1 MVSVLCFGGSGLA
14 VLVLGDLAGGKA
26 VTASKSSFSGWL
38 FYIVGEEALQDLNV
52 EEGFVKRF

>member
-1 MVSVLCFGGSGLA
+1 M
-14 VLVLGDLAGGKA
+14 LVLGDLAGGKA